1 MEGFLQYFNADFLI
15 VSGLLILM
23 GLYLEKWQP
32 PLKKQYIALA
42 LFLAGGLMVYF
53 MLNGQWAYGILIAGS
68 VFQKR
73 ELVEEMREI
82 KDSCK
87 GIKQTREED
96 EDKTIQEQSR
106 LGLLLLEKSSNE
118 LFFLFNFK

>member
-42 LFLAGGLMVYF
+42 LFLAGGLMGHY
-53 MLNGQWAYGILIAGS
+53 MIHGWAYGILIAGL
-68 VFQKR
+68 VFYKR
-73 ELVEEMREI
+73 ELVEEVREI
-82 KDSCK
+82 KDSFK
-87 GIKQTREED
+87 GIKQTIEED
-96 EDKTIQEQSR
+96 EDKTPQE
-106 LGLLLLEKSSNE
+106 
-118 LFFLFNFK
+118 